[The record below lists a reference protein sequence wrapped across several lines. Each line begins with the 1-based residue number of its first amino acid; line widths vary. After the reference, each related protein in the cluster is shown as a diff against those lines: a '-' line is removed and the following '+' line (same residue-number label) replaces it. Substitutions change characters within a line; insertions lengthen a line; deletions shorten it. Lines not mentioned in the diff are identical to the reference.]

1 VNKPAAAGSHWL
13 VEVARAAELPGAE
26 RLTLE
31 PQIGLADAWVAVARG
46 CGISEEDLVRH
57 VATRYKVGIADLATA
72 NQLAQALVPEKAA
85 RRYLVFPLRENDRQL
100 IVATAN
106 PSDLDAEQ
114 ALGFVSGR
122 TPVFEVAPPAALQ
135 EALDQRYAPDR
146 LMENLL
152 DRVGAE
158 FEDVEVLEES
168 GPEQVAAKEVETTPV
183 VKLTNLILRDAV
195 RAGVSDIHLEPGR
208 DGALVRFRVDGVLR
222 TQMQLPMPAL
232 NRVVSRI
239 KIIGKLDIADRMRPQ
254 DGRARVQVQGR
265 AFDLRISTVP
275 TRDAEKAVIRILDPR
290 STRRLDDLGVAAPEL
305 ARLRRLLT
313 YRDGLVVVT
322 GPTGSGKTTLLYA
335 ALREL
340 ATGEVNIMT
349 VEDPVEYELPGLTQI
364 QVETKRGVTFASALR
379 SILRQDPDV
388 VLVGEIRDLETAEI
402 AVQASL
408 TGHLVLATLHAN
420 DAVAAVARFT
430 DLGLD
435 RAKLATTLRGSVAQ
449 RLMRRACASCAV
461 PADGAPGPEEAKLAT
476 RYGVTSKIRT
486 VGCAKCA
493 QTGYRGRIPV
503 VEVLAGSPGI
513 ETLIGNGAP
522 AADLQ
527 RAAVAGGMRTLRD
540 VALARAAQGET
551 TLQEVER
558 VLGGGAEEDK
568 PVPAQSRVLLVDDD
582 AVNRGLARG
591 ILEKNGFAVTEAGDG
606 LTALEVLATDP
617 GYALMV
623 LDLDM
628 PRLGG
633 LETLERLRSAVQ
645 TAALP
650 VIVLTGSTNESSEVE
665 AMDKGADDYVRKPLE
680 PARFVARV
688 KAALRRAGG

>member
-1 VNKPAAAGSHWL
+1 MNKSAAAASHWL
-13 VEVARAAELPGAE
+13 IEVARGAALAGAE

-31 PQIGLADAWVAVARG
+31 PQIGLADAWVSVARG
-46 CGISEEDLVRH
+46 CGISEDDLARH
-57 VATRYKVGIADLATA
+57 VATRYKIGIADLANATP
-72 NQLAQALVPEKAA
+72 LAQALVPEKAA
-85 RRYLVFPLRENDRQL
+85 RRYQVFPLRENDRQL
-100 IVATAN
+100 VVATAN
-106 PSDLDAEQ
+106 PADLDAEQ

-135 EALDQRYAPDR
+135 EALDNRYAPDR
-146 LMENLL
+146 LVENLIDGL
-152 DRVGAE
+152 GAE
-158 FEDVEVLEES
+158 FEDVEFLEES
-168 GPEQVAAKEVETTPV
+168 GPEQVAAKDVETTPV

-195 RAGVSDIHLEPGR
+195 RSGVSDIHLEPGR

-222 TQMQLPMPAL
+222 THMRLPMPAL
-232 NRVVSRI
+232 NRVISRI
-239 KIIGKLDIADRMRPQ
+239 KILGKLDIADRMRPQ

-275 TRDAEKAVIRILDPR
+275 TREAEKAVIRILDPR
-290 STRRLDDLGVAAPEL
+290 STKRLEDLGVAAPEL

-313 YRDGLVVVT
+313 HRDGVVVVT

-388 VLVGEIRDLETAEI
+388 LLVGEIRDLETAEI

-435 RAKLATTLRGSVAQ
+435 RVKLASTLRGSVAQ
-449 RLMRRACASCAV
+449 RLMRRVCPSCAV
-461 PADGAPGPEEAKLAT
+461 PTDGALAPEEAKLLA
-476 RYGVTSKIRT
+476 RYGVTPKVRA

-503 VEVLAGSPGI
+503 VEVLIGSAAI
-513 ETLIGNGAP
+513 EGLISSGVP

-527 RAAVAGGMRTLRD
+527 RAAVAGGMRTLRE
-540 VALARAAQGET
+540 VALERVSSGET

-558 VLGGGAEEDK
+558 VLGGATEDE
-568 PVPAQSRVLLVDDD
+568 PATAAPSRVLLVDDD
-582 AVNRGLARG
+582 AVNRALARG
-591 ILEKNGFAVTEAGDG
+591 VLQKNGYEVTEAADG
-606 LTALEVLATDP
+606 LAALDVLAADP

-628 PRLGG
+628 PRMGG
-633 LETLERLRSAVQ
+633 LEALGRVRSSVH

-650 VIVLTGSTNESSEVE
+650 VIVLTGSTSEDSEVVV
-665 AMDKGADDYVRKPLE
+665 MDQGADDYVRKPID

-688 KAALRRAGG
+688 KATLRRAGG